1 MITNEQGFIDSEDFK
16 DMLMEM
22 GRHWTTE
29 QAEALV
35 SEADKNGTFD
45 QGAFVRKLY
54 GGKGKKGGKKG
65 KKGKKGKNKKK
76 K

>member
-22 GRHWTTE
+22 GKRWNEE
-29 QAEALV
+29 QAETLIA
-35 SEADKNGTFD
+35 EADKNGTFD

-54 GGKGKKGGKKG
+54 GGKAKKG
-65 KKGKKGKNKKK
+65 KKGKKGKKKK
-76 K
+76 KK